1 MAIVKFIN
9 GKNEKIAGLIKA
21 IDYIV
26 DENKTEVFLFSGIAQ
41 EDIPETQADKE
52 GLLVERLISEDKV
65 DRAINYIT
73 KDGKTSKNLVTGI
86 NCSPN
91 SAFDEMMF
99 TKNLYNKTG
108 GRQFVHFV
116 HSYSP
121 EENITPELAHE
132 ISLKLL
138 EDERFKGFEVL
149 VATHVD
155 KDHLHTHFILNT
167 VNSETGRKWQ
177 QTNSQL
183 EQLKKRSNDL
193 CYQYGLKYSFANTKT
208 DKFINRERFSSGE
221 YRAKEKNRSW
231 KTEAFYAIND
241 CRKTAIS
248 KEDFISK
255 LESLGY
261 KVRWESSRKNITFTL
276 PNGRKLNNDK
286 LHPAENF
293 TKEALL
299 RKFALNNQY
308 QSISAKYLPQEQ
320 FNAREELV
328 LQTVKMLEDNPHEG
342 HKDYPQSYIE
352 GKQAI
357 KEMMIEKAKGEG
369 LDWDKEKE
377 R

>member
-9 GKNEKIAGLIKA
+9 GENKVISGLVKA

-26 DENKTEVFLFSGIAQ
+26 DKNKTEIFNIGD
-41 EDIPETQADKE
+41 EDAEDQFIDQ
-52 GLLVERLISEDKV
+52 LIEENKGE
-65 DRAINYIT
+65 RAISYII
-73 KDGKTSKNLVTGI
+73 KEGKTSSSLVTGI
-86 NCSPN
+86 SCSPE
-91 SAFDEMMF
+91 STFDEMMI
-99 TKNLYNKTG
+99 TKQIYNKTK
-108 GRQFVHFV
+108 GRQFIHFT
-116 HSYSP
+116 HSYSDK
-121 EENITPELAHE
+121 ELDLTPEMAHE
-132 ISLKLL
+132 ISLKLI
-138 EDERFKGFEVL
+138 DQDRFRGFQIL

-155 KDHLHTHFILNT
+155 NDHLHTHFIINT
-167 VNSETGRKWQ
+167 VNEETGLKWQ
-177 QTNSQL
+177 QSDKELEDLKRYSNQL
-183 EQLKKRSNDL
+183 CEE
-193 CYQYGLKYSFANTKT
+193 YGLKHSFPPLKKISEKTKSVST
-208 DKFINRERFSSGE
+208 GE
-221 YRAKEKNRSW
+221 YRAKEKLRSW

-241 CRKTAIS
+241 CRKTATS

-286 LHPAENF
+286 LHPAESF

-299 RKFALNNQY
+299 RKFALNKQY
-308 QSISAKYLPQEQ
+308 QSISKKYSPQDQ

-328 LQTVKMLEDNPHEG
+328 LQAVKMLEDNPHEG
-342 HKDYPQSYIE
+342 HKDYPRSYIE

-369 LDWDKEKE
+369 LDWEKEKE

>member
-1 MAIVKFIN
+1 M
-9 GKNEKIAGLIKA
+9 
-21 IDYIV
+21 
-26 DENKTEVFLFSGIAQ
+26 
-41 EDIPETQADKE
+41 
-52 GLLVERLISEDKV
+52 
-65 DRAINYIT
+65 
-73 KDGKTSKNLVTGI
+73 
-86 NCSPN
+86 
-91 SAFDEMMF
+91 
-99 TKNLYNKTG
+99 
-108 GRQFVHFV
+108 
-116 HSYSP
+116 
-121 EENITPELAHE
+121 NIE
-132 ISLKLL
+132 
-138 EDERFKGFEVL
+138 
-149 VATHVD
+149 
-155 KDHLHTHFILNT
+155 
-167 VNSETGRKWQ
+167 
-177 QTNSQL
+177 
-183 EQLKKRSNDL
+183 LKKR
-193 CYQYGLKYSFANTKT
+193 
-208 DKFINRERFSSGE
+208 IE
-221 YRAKEKNRSW
+221 SW

-342 HKDYPQSYIE
+342 HKDYPRSYIE